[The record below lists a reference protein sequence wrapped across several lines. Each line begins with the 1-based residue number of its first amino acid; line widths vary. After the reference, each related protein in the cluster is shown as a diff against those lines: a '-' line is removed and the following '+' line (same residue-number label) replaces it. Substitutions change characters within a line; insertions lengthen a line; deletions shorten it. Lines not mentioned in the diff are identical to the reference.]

1 VSGFD
6 GPGSPGRPGNLAGPL
21 RHEAFLYADDD
32 EYLRTLTPFFLE
44 GLDAGEVLVALTT
57 AERWSLLRD
66 ALGAAAERVAWV
78 DMTELGRNPTR
89 LIAAWHQFIDANLPP
104 GRRLRGIGQ
113 PVWPG
118 RSAAELVEC
127 HHHEVLANV
136 SFADVP
142 AWVMCPYDTSAL
154 DPAVVEDAR
163 LSHPLVATAAG
174 DRSNGARL
182 GEAETRATLTGSL
195 TGSPTGSL
203 AGSPTEPPVDVE
215 MDIYRGRLREL
226 RRAVAGYAI
235 DAGLAPGR
243 VDDLVL
249 AVDEVATNSLIH
261 GGGRGVLRAWTDGDS
276 VVHEVRDRGQID
288 EPLVGRR
295 RPAPDQ
301 TAGRGLW
308 VVNELCDLVQIR
320 SSAAGTVVRMHMHR
334 R

>member
-1 VSGFD
+1 VSGRD
-6 GPGSPGRPGNLAGPL
+6 GPGSLAGPL

-32 EYLRTLTPFFLE
+32 EYLQTLTPFFRE
-44 GLDAGEVLVALTT
+44 GLDAGEVVVALTT

-78 DMTELGRNPTR
+78 DMAEVGRNPAR
-89 LIAAWHQFIDANLPP
+89 IIAAWHQFIDANLPP
-104 GRRLRGIGQ
+104 GRRIRGIGQ

-142 AWVMCPYDTSAL
+142 GWVMCPYDTSAL
-154 DPAVVEDAR
+154 DPAVIEDAR
-163 LSHPLVATAAG
+163 RSHPLVATAAG
-174 DRSNGARL
+174 DRSNGAHL
-182 GEAETRATLTGSL
+182 GEAETRATLTGPL
-195 TGSPTGSL
+195 IGSPTGWLPGSL
-203 AGSPTEPPVDVE
+203 PGSLPEPPVDVE

-226 RRAVAGYAI
+226 RRTVGGYAI

-261 GGGRGVLRAWTDGDS
+261 GGGRGVLRAWTEGDS

-295 RPAPDQ
+295 RPTPDQ

-308 VVNELCDLVQIR
+308 VVNELCDLVQLR
-320 SSAAGTVVRMHMHR
+320 SSAAGTVVRMHMR
-334 R
+334 RR